1 MDETESV
8 EIDLLA
14 LFSWIL
20 AKPYKRTPKNEVE

>member
-8 EIDLLA
+8 EIDLVA

-20 AKPYKRTPKNEVE
+20 AKPYRRTPKNEVE